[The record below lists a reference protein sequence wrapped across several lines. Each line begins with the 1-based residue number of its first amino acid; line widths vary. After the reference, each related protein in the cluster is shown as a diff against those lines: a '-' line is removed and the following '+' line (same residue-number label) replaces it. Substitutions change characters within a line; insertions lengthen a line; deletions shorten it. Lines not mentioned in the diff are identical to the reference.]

1 MQTSSSLASQL
12 AATVRFLAAQ
22 HWSPATGGNYSA
34 RLNTE
39 QALITQSGKDKRQ
52 LTEADLM
59 ICSMEG
65 VPEDESLKPSAE
77 TALHLAL
84 YRQSPEIGAVL
95 HTHSVTST
103 VLSRNT
109 PGHEVLIQGFEM
121 QKSLAGMQSHEGE
134 ISLPVFENTQNI
146 PLLAEQ
152 VIQRWPRNQSVP
164 GLLVR
169 GHGLYAWGRDIAE
182 AQRHVEG
189 LEFLMACVWQERLL
203 EARS

>member
-1 MQTSSSLASQL
+1 MYSSLADQL
-12 AATVRFLAAQ
+12 ATTVRFLAEQ
-22 HWSPATGGNYSA
+22 GWSPATGGNFSA
-34 RLNTE
+34 RLNAE
-39 QALITQSGKDKRQ
+39 QVLITQSGKDKRH

-59 ICSMEG
+59 VCTLDG
-65 VPEDESLKPSAE
+65 VAVDNTLKPSAE

-84 YRQSPEIGAVL
+84 YRQAPEIGAVL
-95 HTHSVTST
+95 HTHSVTCT

-109 PGHEVLIQGFEM
+109 EDGHIRMTGFEM
-121 QKSLAGMQSHEGE
+121 QKSLAGIKSHESG
-134 ISLPVFENTQNI
+134 ISLPVFDNTQDI
-146 PLLAEQ
+146 PSLARQ
-152 VIQRWPRNQSVP
+152 VIQQWPLNASVP

-203 EARS
+203 EARA